1 MSTPMAVALIGAGGI
16 GGTYAQVLDQLP
28 DRRLALVCDLDPDIG
43 VPVAKAAGATFTDD
57 YRLVSEVDA
66 VIVATPPST
75 HPEITL
81 HFLRSGIPV
90 LCEKPLAIDIPSA
103 QAMVDESRRTGIALT
118 MASKFRYVPDITA
131 ARNLIEAGMIG
142 EIILYE
148 NTFASHVDM
157 SRRWNSVAAI
167 SGGGVLIDNGT
178 HSLDIARYLLGPIA
192 QVLAVEG
199 KRVQSVDV
207 EDTARI
213 FFTTAH
219 GVSGTIDLSWSV
231 SKERDSFI
239 EIYGSDGTILVG
251 WQKSAYRP
259 SSSDEWVQ
267 FGNGYNKMEAMSAQ
281 VANFLNSLTGDEP
294 LLIEAEDGIASV
306 AVVEA
311 AYASLNSPQWIAVK
325 RGTDRDRAV
334 A

>member
-1 MSTPMAVALIGAGGI
+1 MTGPLSVALVGAGGI
-16 GGTYAQVLDQLP
+16 GGTYADVFDNLDDQL
-28 DRRLALVCDLDPDIG
+28 AVVCDLDPEIG
-43 VPVAKAAGATFTDD
+43 VPVAQATNATFTDD
-57 YRLVSEVDA
+57 YRLVSDVDA
-66 VIVATPPST
+66 VIVATPPAT
-75 HPEITL
+75 HPEIAL

-90 LCEKPLAIDIPSA
+90 LCEKPLAIDVSSA
-103 QAMVDESRRTGIALT
+103 LAMAEESRRSGVALT

-131 ARNLIEAGMIG
+131 ARHLIEAGTIG

-157 SRRWNSVAAI
+157 SRRWNSVSEI

-213 FFTTAH
+213 FFTTEA

-231 SKERDSFI
+231 NKERDSFI
-239 EIYGSDGTILVG
+239 EIYGSEGTILVG
-251 WQKSAYRP
+251 WRRSAYRTAA
-259 SSSDEWVQ
+259 SDEWVQ
-267 FGNGYNKMEAMSAQ
+267 FGDGYNKMEAMSAQ
-281 VANFLNSLTGDEP
+281 VDNFLRSLSGTEP

-311 AYASLNSPQWIAVK
+311 AYASLNSPQWIPVQG
-325 RGTDRDRAV
+325 RSDSDRVV

>member
-1 MSTPMAVALIGAGGI
+1 MSKPMSVALIGAGGI
-16 GGTYAQVLDQLP
+16 GGTYAEVFDHLP
-28 DRRLALVCDLDPDIG
+28 DRRLVLVCDLDPDIG
-43 VPVAKAAGATFTDD
+43 VPVAEAAGAAFTDD
-57 YRLVSEVDA
+57 YRLISEVDA
-66 VIVATPPST
+66 VIVATPPAT
-75 HPEITL
+75 HPEIAL

-103 QAMVDESRRTGIALT
+103 QVMVDESRRTGVALT

-131 ARNLIEAGMIG
+131 ARNLIEAGTIG

-213 FFTTAH
+213 FFTTAR

-251 WQKSAYRP
+251 WQKSAYRL

-281 VANFLNSLTGDEP
+281 VGNFLNSLTGDEP

-311 AYASLNSPQWIAVK
+311 AYASLNSPQWIAVEG
-325 RGTDRDRAV
+325 GTDSDRVV

>member
-1 MSTPMAVALIGAGGI
+1 MTGPLSVALVGAGGI
-16 GGTYAQVLDQLP
+16 GGTYADVFDNLD
-28 DRRLALVCDLDPDIG
+28 DRLAVVCDLDPEIG
-43 VPVAKAAGATFTDD
+43 VPVARATSATFTDD
-57 YRLVSEVDA
+57 YRLVSDVDA
-66 VIVATPPST
+66 VIVATPPAT
-75 HPEITL
+75 HPEIAL

-90 LCEKPLAIDIPSA
+90 LCEKPLAIDVSSA
-103 QAMVDESRRTGIALT
+103 QAMAEESRRSGVALT
-118 MASKFRYVPDITA
+118 MASKFRYVPDITV
-131 ARNLIEAGMIG
+131 ARHLIEAGTIG

-157 SRRWNSVAAI
+157 SRRWNSVSEI

-213 FFTTAH
+213 FFTTEA

-231 SKERDSFI
+231 NKERDSFI
-239 EIYGSDGTILVG
+239 EIYGSEGTILVG
-251 WQKSAYRP
+251 WRRSAYRTAA
-259 SSSDEWVQ
+259 SDEWVQ
-267 FGNGYNKMEAMSAQ
+267 FGDGYNKMEAMSAQ
-281 VANFLNSLTGDEP
+281 VDNFLRSLSGTEP

-311 AYASLNSPQWIAVK
+311 AYASLNSPQWIPVQ
-325 RGTDRDRAV
+325 GGSDSDRVV